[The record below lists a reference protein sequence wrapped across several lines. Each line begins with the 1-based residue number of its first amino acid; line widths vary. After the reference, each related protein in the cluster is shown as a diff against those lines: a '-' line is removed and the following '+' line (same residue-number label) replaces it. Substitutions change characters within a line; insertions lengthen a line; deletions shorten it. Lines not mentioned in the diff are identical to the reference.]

1 MLIRPAADDLRTVGA
16 ALGRIFL
23 VVTAASFIPI
33 VWALLTREWNPLGS
47 FILMA
52 GLFAFLG
59 VTLIRVSL
67 PPTAKIKADQRHLD
81 WSHGM
86 VVVALTWL
94 IVPAIGSIPFTL
106 SGHYGSPLDA
116 YFDAMS
122 GLTTTGLALVQDLDH
137 LASSLNF
144 WRHLLHFL
152 GGQGII
158 IAALVLF
165 AGRGMTTLF
174 QGEGRDDRVLP
185 SVQSTARVI
194 WAVSVLHLVVGVVA
208 LGIVARFVL
217 GFAWERS
224 LFHGLMVFFA
234 AFDTGGFAPQS
245 TSLGYYHSAVFEGV
259 TAVLMVAGALSFGFH
274 FRLWSRSDKRLQR
287 RKVPYEIDERD
298 RPGRWSLLKNLE
310 TRTILTTF
318 LLTMTFT
325 LVGLAALGAYT
336 SVAGL
341 SRQGF
346 FQILSAHT
354 GTGFATVPSS
364 ELVRWSG
371 LAFGGMAIAMALGG
385 MASST
390 AGGVKAM
397 RVGLSVRAIADEVK
411 GDLLPEGALVDNS
424 YYQFGRRQLT
434 AEVARSAM
442 VVSLLFVAL
451 FLSGAGVALAYGVPL
466 QQALFESVSAGA
478 NVGLSVGVTDPAMP
492 ALLKGTYIAQMYLGR
507 LEFVAVFVL
516 IGFLYSL
523 VRGR

>member
-23 VVTAASFIPI
+23 VVTAASGIPI

-52 GLFAFLG
+52 GFFALLG

-67 PPTAKIKADQRHLD
+67 PPTSKIKSDQRHLD

-94 IVPAIGSIPFTL
+94 IVPAVGSIPFTL

-208 LGIVARFVL
+208 LGLVARFVL

-224 LFHGLMVFFA
+224 LFHGLMIFFA
-234 AFDTGGFAPQS
+234 AFDTGGFSPQS
-245 TSLGYYHSAVFEGV
+245 TSLGYYHSAIFEGV

-287 RKVPYEIDERD
+287 RKVAYDIDERD
-298 RPGRWSLLKNLE
+298 RPS
-310 TRTILTTF
+310 
-318 LLTMTFT
+318 
-325 LVGLAALGAYT
+325 
-336 SVAGL
+336 
-341 SRQGF
+341 
-346 FQILSAHT
+346 
-354 GTGFATVPSS
+354 
-364 ELVRWSG
+364 
-371 LAFGGMAIAMALGG
+371 
-385 MASST
+385 
-390 AGGVKAM
+390 
-397 RVGLSVRAIADEVK
+397 
-411 GDLLPEGALVDNS
+411 
-424 YYQFGRRQLT
+424 
-434 AEVARSAM
+434 
-442 VVSLLFVAL
+442 
-451 FLSGAGVALAYGVPL
+451 
-466 QQALFESVSAGA
+466 
-478 NVGLSVGVTDPAMP
+478 
-492 ALLKGTYIAQMYLGR
+492 
-507 LEFVAVFVL
+507 
-516 IGFLYSL
+516 
-523 VRGR
+523 